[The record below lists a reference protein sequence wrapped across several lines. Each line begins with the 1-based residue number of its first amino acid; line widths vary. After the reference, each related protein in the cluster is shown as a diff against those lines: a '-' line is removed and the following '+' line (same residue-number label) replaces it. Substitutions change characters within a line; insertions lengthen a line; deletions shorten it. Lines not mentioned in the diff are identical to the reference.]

1 MNKPNKEQK
10 QEAVKAKFDHSKEEL
25 LFSDIAE
32 INVAGETVTIS
43 FATQSR
49 DGKTAKVSHT
59 VYLTTPHFIRLAD
72 VCHNLRNN
80 IFNEL
85 TKTAEEF
92 RKGNN
97 LKK

>member
-1 MNKPNKEQK
+1 MDKEQ
-10 QEAVKAKFDHSKEEL
+10 EIINTKFDHSTEVL

-32 INVAGETVTIS
+32 INVTGETVAIS

-59 VYLTTPHFIRLAD
+59 VYLTVPHFIRLAD
-72 VCHNLRNN
+72 VSHNLRNN
-80 IFNEL
+80 IVNEI
-85 TKTAEEF
+85 TKKAEEF

-97 LKK
+97 SKK